1 MRRFL
6 FGIERMALAKVTSCA
21 VVGLDSYPVDVEVDI
36 GQGLPNFLI
45 VGLPDKAVEESK
57 ERVRAALKNSSA
69 NFPISRITVNLA
81 PADIKKEGPS
91 YDLPIAVA
99 ILLAEQQILSNQFQD
114 TLVIGELSLDGKL
127 RHVNGILPMVMM
139 AKEKEYQR
147 VIVPAVNVK
156 EAILVEGI
164 EVLPVETLQDLILF
178 AKNEK
183 EIAPASRPDQLEI
196 PEPSFEY
203 DFAYIKGQEHAKR
216 ALEIAA
222 AGGHNVL
229 FTGPPGSG
237 KTLLA
242 RSLPSILPRMEREE
256 ALEVTKLYSI
266 AGLLPHDVP
275 VVSVR
280 PFRAPHHT
288 ASDIALVG
296 GGQWPR
302 PGEITLAHRGVL
314 FLDELPEFP
323 RSVLEVLRQPLEDGV
338 VTVSRATGSL
348 TFPAQF
354 ILVAA
359 QNPCPCGYL
368 NDPVKPCICSPSQVL
383 RYQKKISGPL
393 LDRIDLHAEVP
404 RVKVE
409 KLTDEQVAE
418 SSSAVR
424 ARVERARKRQRQRF
438 AGRPLKTNAEMSAR
452 DLKEFCVLN
461 NEALTLIK
469 TALVKLHLSARA
481 YHRVLKLS
489 RTIADLSESDEL
501 LPQHIAEALQFRP
514 KEQVNY

>member
-1 MRRFL
+1 MS
-6 FGIERMALAKVTSCA
+6 LASVTSCA
-21 VVGLDSYPVDVEVDI
+21 VVGLDAHPVDVEVDI
-36 GQGLPNFLI
+36 GAGLPNFLL

-57 ERVRAALKNSSA
+57 ERVRSALKNSGAS
-69 NFPISRITVNLA
+69 FPISRITVNLA
-81 PADIKKEGPS
+81 PADIKKEGPA
-91 YDLPIAVA
+91 YDLPIALA
-99 ILLAEQQILSNQFQD
+99 ILLAENQISPDKL
-114 TLVIGELSLDGKL
+114 TGAVIIGELSLDGKL

-139 AKEKEYQR
+139 AKEKRFAR
-147 VIVPAVNVK
+147 VIVPAVNTR
-156 EAILVEGI
+156 EALLVEGI
-164 EVLPVETLQDLILF
+164 EVLPAESLRDLILF

-183 EIAPASRPDQLEI
+183 ELAPAKRDDSIEVHDVP
-196 PEPSFEY
+196 FEY
-203 DFAYIKGQEHAKR
+203 DFAYVKGQEHAKR

-242 RSLPSILPRMEREE
+242 RSFPSILPRMETSE

-266 AGLLPHDVP
+266 AGLLPHDTPLVGK
-275 VVSVR
+275 R
-280 PFRAPHHT
+280 PFRSPHHT

-323 RSVLEVLRQPLEDGV
+323 RSVLEVLRQPLEDGI

-368 NDPVKPCICSPSQVL
+368 NDSVKQCICAPSQLL
-383 RYQKKISGPL
+383 RYRKKVSGPL
-393 LDRIDLHAEVP
+393 LDRIDLHVDVP
-404 RVKVE
+404 RVKID

-418 SSSAVR
+418 PSSAIRERVEQ
-424 ARVERARKRQRQRF
+424 ARVRQWTR
-438 AGRPLKTNAEMSAR
+438 LKDRGIRTNAEMLGK
-452 DLKEFCVLN
+452 DLKEYCQLN
-461 NEALTLIK
+461 EETLALIK
-469 TALVKLHLSARA
+469 TAIAQLHLSARA
-481 YHRVLKLS
+481 YHRILKIS
-489 RTIADLSESDEL
+489 RTIADLAGSDAITS
-501 LPQHIAEALQFRP
+501 QHLAEALQFRP
-514 KEQVNY
+514 KEQTNY